1 MSDDARGDASG
12 RTAGRAI
19 LVAVRRSGTPGTL
32 VAAWRR
38 LRLIAG
44 GEGEVEAA
52 LGLGDG
58 VAKEALGLCAVPSG
72 EDGFHVAG
80 IEEFTPDDVADNGVF
95 VVVVIERAAHGVSVG
110 GVHDRVGWMDCK
122 VCQGRQ
128 AIGGFGTLWTRQAE
142 MSCT

>member
-1 MSDDARGDASG
+1 MSDDASGDAPG

-44 GEGEVEAA
+44 GEGEVEA
-52 LGLGDG
+52 
-58 VAKEALGLCAVPSG
+58 ALGLCAVPSG

-128 AIGGFGTLWTRQAE
+128 AIGGFGTLGTTAGRPIFYR
-142 MSCT
+142 

>member
-1 MSDDARGDASG
+1 MSDDASGDAPG

-44 GEGEVEAA
+44 GEGELEAA

-58 VAKEALGLCAVPSG
+58 VTKEVLGLCAAPSG
-72 EDGFHVAG
+72 EDRFHVAG
-80 IEEFTPDDVADNGVF
+80 IEEFTSDDVADNDVL
-95 VVVVIERAAHGVSVG
+95 VVTSRAAHGGSVVVVVG
-110 GVHDRVGWMDCK
+110 GVHYRVGWIARDAK
-122 VCQGRQ
+122 QSGDS
-128 AIGGFGTLWTRQAE
+128 G
-142 MSCT
+142 